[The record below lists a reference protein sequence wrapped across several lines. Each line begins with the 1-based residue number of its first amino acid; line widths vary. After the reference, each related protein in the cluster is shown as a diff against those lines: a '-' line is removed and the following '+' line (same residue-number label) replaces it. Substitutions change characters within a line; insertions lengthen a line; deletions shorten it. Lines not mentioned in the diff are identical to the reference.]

1 MRLFSFF
8 FFCFPDV
15 RYAGKK
21 HAWAQNRSLC
31 LHVTV
36 KTTKNM
42 DNNMKKGHQT
52 DGKNSLDDVES
63 NFEFESVSCFVFSKH
78 SRLRQWTVQL
88 LQWPYPFKSLAN
100 SCWSNTEDCVH
111 FTFVVSFASHSPSS
125 SSYQLNRKYHL
136 SLSVKDWRYPV
147 IERLYSAVYANCFFF
162 FLSNMLKR
170 AKIVPLYIIDQA
182 TKKFHL
188 QNLNLKEW
196 NIGF

>member
-1 MRLFSFF
+1 MTISDQSIRGLLNSICWIYYKLVHGRLTIQIEFWWGCFRFFF

-88 LQWPYPFKSLAN
+88 LQWPYPFKTLAN
-100 SCWSNTEDCVH
+100 SCWSNTGDCVH
-111 FTFVVSFASHSPSS
+111 FTFVVSFASHSR
-125 SSYQLNRKYHL
+125 QTR
-136 SLSVKDWRYPV
+136 RPV
-147 IERLYSAVYANCFFF
+147 HPTNWIE
-162 FLSNMLKR
+162 
-170 AKIVPLYIIDQA
+170 
-182 TKKFHL
+182 
-188 QNLNLKEW
+188 
-196 NIGF
+196 NIT

>member
-1 MRLFSFF
+1 MKLFSFFF

-42 DNNMKKGHQT
+42 DNNMKKEHQT

-88 LQWPYPFKSLAN
+88 LQWPYPFKTLAN
-100 SCWSNTEDCVH
+100 SCWSNTEDC
-111 FTFVVSFASHSPSS
+111 TFYFCSQFCIAFASNTPSS

-136 SLSVKDWRYPV
+136 SLSVKDWWYPV
-147 IERLYSAVYANCFFF
+147 IERLYSAVYANCFLFF
-162 FLSNMLKR
+162 WQTYR
-170 AKIVPLYIIDQA
+170 
-182 TKKFHL
+182 
-188 QNLNLKEW
+188 KEQRLCRC
-196 NIGF
+196 IL